1 MASVGVPLPMGY
13 FFGVS
18 GEDSL
23 TSEGLTTFR
32 SPGLMSYWKRMV
44 SPIDACLMD
53 SGMVMIYSG
62 LRTGGSGGAFY
73 LKLC

>member
-1 MASVGVPLPMGY
+1 MASVEAQSPMGY
-13 FFGVS
+13 FFGVL